1 VDRKGGVKRLV
12 ALPRYTE
19 AAREPRMDRAGG
31 KDACEHQRATANGR
45 PADVMSLRA
54 PLVIA
59 ACAVATVGCT
69 SNSTSP
75 SATASGSA
83 VITFASTTEN
93 ATVNTYTENGYSI
106 STSGGWQSITTYG
119 NPAPFIEFVTPGG
132 RTGGGSIQ
140 VFAINHVSFTFQSV
154 DVYSSITPIPYTIT
168 GVRDFS
174 VVFTMSDSVP
184 NTFGAFRTVTSTH
197 PTDVIDTL
205 TIQLTSPLACCSNP
219 VGVDNIRVLR

>member
-1 VDRKGGVKRLV
+1 MKNRYAVDMMR
-12 ALPRYTE
+12 
-19 AAREPRMDRAGG
+19 
-31 KDACEHQRATANGR
+31 
-45 PADVMSLRA
+45 LRA
-54 PLVIA
+54 SLIAA

-69 SNSTSP
+69 NNSTSP
-75 SATASGSA
+75 SVTASGLA
-83 VITFASTTEN
+83 VITFVSTTDN

-132 RTGGGSIQ
+132 RTGSGSIQ

-174 VVFTMSDSVP
+174 VVFTMADNAP

-197 PTDVIDTL
+197 PTDIIDTL
-205 TIQLTSPLACCSNP
+205 TIQLTNPVACCSNP
-219 VGVDNIRVLR
+219 MGVDNIRVVR